1 MAIEKLPTMSVWW
14 QIEEATANRLGVP
27 ASDLPGALHAVEHAS
42 IAILPLLA
50 TCDRWDLGGL
60 STADH
65 EQTMK
70 PTVFVHDAYPGGAGF
85 AEHAWNH
92 AQEWVL
98 TTMKVI
104 EDCPCED
111 GCPSCIQSPKC
122 GNRNEPL
129 SKSGAL
135 KILKLLATHCPPTTG
150 EQ

>member
-1 MAIEKLPTMSVWW
+1 MKTPNNE
-14 QIEEATANRLGVP
+14 RLVARSKKPRQTGWAFPQRP
-27 ASDLPGALHAVEHAS
+27 AGRTSRSGHAS

-92 AQEWVL
+92 AQS
-98 TTMKVI
+98 
-104 EDCPCED
+104 
-111 GCPSCIQSPKC
+111 GCRQP
-122 GNRNEPL
+122 
-129 SKSGAL
+129 
-135 KILKLLATHCPPTTG
+135 
-150 EQ
+150 